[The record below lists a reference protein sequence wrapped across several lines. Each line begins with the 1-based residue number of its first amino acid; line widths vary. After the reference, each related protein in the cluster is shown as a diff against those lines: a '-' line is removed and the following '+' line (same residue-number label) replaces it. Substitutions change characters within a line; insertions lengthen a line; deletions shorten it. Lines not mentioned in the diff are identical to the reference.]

1 MSQATRTR
9 LVTAFVL
16 AAVFGTGVLVGFAA
30 DSSLDAETPEH
41 AATAPVED
49 ASEASEATDGEEG
62 EEAETERRYTFHEVG
77 PNEEQL
83 ARIYEIVDEHRAR
96 TNALDEEIRDGFRA
110 DFRAILLDT
119 REAIKGV
126 LTAEQAA
133 EYQRLLDERD
143 AARDAAES
151 GNEDDQG

>member
-16 AAVFGTGVLVGFAA
+16 VAVFGTGVLVGFAA
-30 DSSLDAETPEH
+30 DSSLDAETPERLV
-41 AATAPVED
+41 AEGSQEGA
-49 ASEASEATDGEEG
+49 EATDGSEG
-62 EEAETERRYTFHEVG
+62 DEAEEVEPARQYTFMQVN

-83 ARIYEIVDEHRAR
+83 GRIYEIVDEHRAR
-96 TNALDEEIRDGFRA
+96 TNALDEEIRAGFRA

-126 LTAEQAA
+126 LDADQAA
-133 EYQRLLDERD
+133 EYQRLLEEVE
-143 AARDAAES
+143 AARAAAERA
-151 GNEDDQG
+151 NEDDQR

>member
-1 MSQATRTR
+1 MSQANRTR

-16 AAVFGTGVLVGFAA
+16 VSVFGTGVLVGFAA
-30 DSSLDAETPEH
+30 DSSLDAETPDH
-41 AATAPVED
+41 VAATHE
-49 ASEASEATDGEEG
+49 EEGTEATDGSEA
-62 EEAETERRYTFHEVG
+62 EEAEDAEPARQYTFMQVN

-96 TNALDEEIRDGFRA
+96 TNALDEEIRAGFRA

-126 LTAEQAA
+126 LDADQAA
-133 EYQRLLDERD
+133 EYQRLLDDGE
-143 AARDAAES
+143 AARAAADRA
-151 GNEDDQG
+151 NEDDQR

>member
-16 AAVFGTGVLVGFAA
+16 VAVFSTGVLVGFAA
-30 DSSLDAETPEH
+30 DSSLDAETP
-41 AATAPVED
+41 AVTASTAD
-49 ASEASEATDGEEG
+49 AVAEASDGVEG
-62 EEAETERRYTFHEVG
+62 AEAEEEEPARRYTFMQVD

-96 TNALDEEIRDGFRA
+96 TNALDEEIRAGFRA
-110 DFRAILLDT
+110 DFRAILIDT

-126 LTAEQAA
+126 LDADQAT
-133 EYQRLLDERD
+133 EYQRLLDEGDARSRAERD
-143 AARDAAES
+143 
-151 GNEDDQG
+151 NEDSQR